1 MPPRIVI
8 DLSYNSDNG
17 SPALFGVFIAGF
29 DTMTNGAAAWPVTF
43 RETFTDNGHGR
54 RIGRIS
60 IAEFAAFR
68 KRDMQQLKVRRA
80 NIVVFRFMKFT
91 GLNRLA
97 LNAEGIGI
105 AAGKRHLHRDSRR
118 LHARAAIQALG
129 QAVEESRALLGR
141 LVARVRQSYAEGK
154 NGLKL
159 ARMHQQLS
167 RVVALPAAATRNSGL
182 ELAGVVQATE
192 DAANRIMGAAEKISA
207 ALNDVDPKPAVLEQ
221 VNAIFEAC
229 SFQDLTSQRIRR
241 VLDQLTAVDNML
253 AQMAEHTQHPP
264 EGEGT
269 DQPREPI
276 RLTFEMLGTGPD
288 LAQSEIDRLMS
299 G

>member
-1 MPPRIVI
+1 MEQAMEGGENTGLRQLV
-8 DLSYNSDNG
+8 G
-17 SPALFGVFIAGF
+17 EAVRA
-29 DTMTNGAAAWPVTF
+29 
-43 RETFTDNGHGR
+43 EFTGMFEELRRFVDR
-54 RIGRIS
+54 RI
-60 IAEFAAFR
+60 AE
-68 KRDMQQLKVRRA
+68 LSTE
-80 NIVVFRFMKFT
+80 I
-91 GLNRLA
+91 
-97 LNAEGIGI
+97 
-105 AAGKRHLHRDSRR
+105 
-118 LHARAAIQALG
+118 HAT
-129 QAVEESRALLGR
+129 VEMVDFSETNLTK
-141 LVARVRQSYAEGK
+141 Q
-154 NGLKL
+154 L

-207 ALNDVDPKPAVLEQ
+207 ALNDVDPKQAVLEQ

-241 VLDQLTAVDNML
+241 VLDQLTAVDHML
-253 AQMAEHTQHPP
+253 AQMAEHTQHP
-264 EGEGT
+264 EGT
-269 DQPREPI
+269 AEKPREPI